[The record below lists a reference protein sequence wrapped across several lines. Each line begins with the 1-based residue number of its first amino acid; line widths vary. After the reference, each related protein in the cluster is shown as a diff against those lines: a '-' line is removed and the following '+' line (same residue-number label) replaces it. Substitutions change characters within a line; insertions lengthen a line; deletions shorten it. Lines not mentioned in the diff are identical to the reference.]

1 MTIGKVTVKFQVVD
15 IFQELYQ
22 KDEGTKRRGNE
33 GTKRRKNEGT
43 TTRGNEKTRTRGN
56 EGTKARGNEGTK
68 RRGHE
73 GTRERGD
80 ERTQR
85 QAREVQR
92 TEMNGWVEVVYA
104 HQTKK
109 LPSHRAHSN
118 TFTTLEAGFSKAL
131 PTTFIKTEGS
141 SSTKQTQQTE

>member
-22 KDEGTKRRGNE
+22 KDEGTKRRGHE
-33 GTKRRKNEGT
+33 GTKGHEGT
-43 TTRGNEKTRTRGN
+43 RARKDEGTRG
-56 EGTKARGNEGTK
+56 
-68 RRGHE
+68 RGHE
-73 GTRERGD
+73 GTRERGN

-104 HQTKK
+104 
-109 LPSHRAHSN
+109 P
-118 TFTTLEAGFSKAL
+118 
-131 PTTFIKTEGS
+131 
-141 SSTKQTQQTE
+141 